1 MVYGLK
7 VNYYDF
13 TSLIGITG
21 LVLSTLGNTSR
32 KYLQIS
38 GSYLYLEYFAFLGG
52 DKNTGVYKNLSDN
65 LSIHDIYWGIGLI
78 LNPGLRPLINWLR
91 FMRQRCMGSPYN
103 GSLKN
108 ILEKFYEGPLDGF
121 FILCRE
127 RGWLGNGYIPMWY
140 GPFRKSLSRG
150 A

>member
-78 LNPGLRPLINWLR
+78 LNPGLRPLIN
-91 FMRQRCMGSPYN
+91 
-103 GSLKN
+103 
-108 ILEKFYEGPLDGF
+108 
-121 FILCRE
+121 
-127 RGWLGNGYIPMWY
+127 
-140 GPFRKSLSRG
+140 
-150 A
+150 